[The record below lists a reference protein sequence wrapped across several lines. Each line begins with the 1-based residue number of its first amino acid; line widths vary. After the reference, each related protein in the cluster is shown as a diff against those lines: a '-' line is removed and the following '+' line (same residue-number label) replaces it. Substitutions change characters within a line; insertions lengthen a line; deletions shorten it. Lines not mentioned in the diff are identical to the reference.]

1 MNTTDNIIDPAD
13 VINCPGTVDEADDNF
28 INDLFDDEGAFGEA
42 DCAGL

>member
-1 MNTTDNIIDPAD
+1 MNTTENNIDPAD
-13 VINCPGTVDEADDNF
+13 IINCPGIDHEANDNF

>member
-1 MNTTDNIIDPAD
+1 MNTTDNITNPAD
-13 VINCPGTVDEADDNF
+13 EVSCPAQEANDNF